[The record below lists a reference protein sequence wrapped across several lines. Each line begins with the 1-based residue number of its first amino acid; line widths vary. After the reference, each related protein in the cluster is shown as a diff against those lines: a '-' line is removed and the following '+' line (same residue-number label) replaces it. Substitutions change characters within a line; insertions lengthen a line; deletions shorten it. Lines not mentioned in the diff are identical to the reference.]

1 MCSISYMLSQVL
13 ATFNFLN
20 AECLFRFDF
29 LRPGWRFLLGLILS
43 SRRTW
48 MSSGFT
54 GAWHFICRGVELGDG
69 NT

>member
-1 MCSISYMLSQVL
+1 MFSQVL

-29 LRPGWRFLLGLILS
+29 FA

-48 MSSGFT
+48 MSSGFI